1 MEKSA
6 EFLIG
11 FVRDYLDGENSRLD
25 FDLSF
30 DHYIIE
36 HYPRM
41 ERENPELAEC
51 FAFYLAGDEI
61 DRTRDLSDS
70 ECKKL
75 VRRQFNKFMAASN
88 DSYN

>member
-1 MEKSA
+1 MGKSA

-25 FDLSF
+25 FDLNF

-41 ERENPELAEC
+41 EHENPELAEC

-61 DRTRDLSDS
+61 DRARDL
-70 ECKKL
+70 
-75 VRRQFNKFMAASN
+75 
-88 DSYN
+88 